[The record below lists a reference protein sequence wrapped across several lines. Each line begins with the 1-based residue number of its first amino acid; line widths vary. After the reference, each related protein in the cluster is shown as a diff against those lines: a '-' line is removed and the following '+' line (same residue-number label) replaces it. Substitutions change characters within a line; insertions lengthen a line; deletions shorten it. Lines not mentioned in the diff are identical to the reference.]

1 MLEQRHNDLVARE
14 GEMPCYFFN
23 SFFIPKLLGTDAQ
36 SYDYAGVK
44 RWTKKFDLFSC
55 KRVFFPVNIVDTH
68 WTLVMADLER
78 KELAYFDGYGD
89 DGESYLRGIR
99 QYLRDEHEAE
109 KGVPLPDEFTFVDT
123 LSVTP
128 VQRDAA
134 CSSRSTRTTVLGL
147 PLNFSQADIPT
158 CAAR

>member
-1 MLEQRHNDLVARE
+1 
-14 GEMPCYFFN
+14 
-23 SFFIPKLLGTDAQ
+23 
-36 SYDYAGVK
+36 YAGVK

-128 VQRDAA
+128 VQRDANSCGVFVA
-134 CSSRSTRTTVLGL
+134 FYANYLSLGL
-147 PLNFSQADIPT
+147 PLNFSQADIPHLRQRMMSDILDGSLAT
-158 CAAR
+158 PR